1 MATYNEA
8 LLKAIEGDLP
18 DYHRKRMAQRQGE
31 QSLAL
36 IEERAKPNPDAKR
49 IEQLLAEMVQT
60 ERDKRDV
67 SITEREVLQPLRD
80 MIAAEKETQSP

>member
-1 MATYNEA
+1 MTTYNEA

-18 DYHRKRMAQRQGE
+18 DYHHKRMAQRQAE

-36 IEERAKPNPDAKR
+36 AAERAKSNPDVKR

-60 ERDKRDV
+60 ERDKRDL

-80 MIAAEKETQSP
+80 MIAAEKEAQST